1 MMILCF
7 ISYLLNEIQDD
18 RILFHKSIISDT
30 TDFNDDDLIVVAQ
43 ESLISMMTDDMLQII
58 LDLWN
63 DSILLSFS
71 PPERPIY
78 LTWQSY

>member
-43 ESLISMMTDDMLQII
+43 ESLISMIIDDMIRII

-63 DSILLSFS
+63 DNISLSFS
-71 PPERPIY
+71 PSERSIY
-78 LTWQSY
+78 LI